1 MTNVKK
7 DPKFL
12 NLESWKSCHKFMK
25 LPYGRRIDLANVAKK
40 IFNIEPM
47 PKGAIPVYYTEP
59 KKIITR

>member
-1 MTNVKK
+1 
-7 DPKFL
+7 
-12 NLESWKSCHKFMK
+12 MK
-25 LPYGRRIDLANVAKK
+25 LPYGRRIDLANVARK

>member
-1 MTNVKK
+1 MTNAKK
-7 DPKFL
+7 GPTSLDS
-12 NLESWKSCHKFMK
+12 ESWKCHKSMK
-25 LPYGRRIDLANVAKK
+25 LPYGRRIDLANVARK